1 MPVRISRLSFSTR
14 RRMVFLILLLALIVL
29 LVHFRANLMIWTIG
43 LALLSG
49 LWMFLGGIYDRHGLW
64 VVWLIFLIAAIIL
77 NVPVIRR
84 SLLIKHVVLL
94 FRRMLPPIS
103 RTEREALEAG
113 TVWWDG
119 ELFSGD
125 PDWNRLFETPKPAL
139 TGEEQSFLDN
149 QVEELCRMLDDYKI
163 AADRDLSPEVWR
175 FIKEKGFFGM
185 IIPKEYGGLGFS
197 TLAHSQVV
205 IKIASRSIPAA
216 VTVMVPNSL
225 GPAELLLHYGTEEQK
240 KHYLSRLAEGEE
252 IPCLALTGPE
262 AGSDAVSMP
271 DTGVVCRGNFRGKEI
286 VGIRLNWEKRY
297 ITLGPVATLL
307 GLAFRLRDPEHILGS
322 DAEPGITMALIP
334 TDTPGITIGNRHNPL
349 DIPFQNG
356 PNWGKDVFIPL
367 EWIVGGRDGIGRG
380 WQMLMESL
388 AAGRSV
394 SMPALSTGVGKFLL
408 RVVGGYA
415 GVRRQFRMPI
425 GRFEGVEEVLA
436 RIAGN
441 IYRMDAARTLT
452 CSAVDLGER
461 PSVVSAIIKFYC
473 TEQMRAAVN
482 DGMDILGGSGI
493 CLGPRNM
500 LGRIYKAAP
509 IGITVE
515 GANILTRSMIIFGQ
529 GAIRCHPYLLKEMRA
544 AADPDAGRGVK
555 EFDRLLGYHTS
566 FVLRNALH
574 AFVFGLTG
582 GRTAKAPALS
592 TRRYCRVIRRLSAAF
607 ALTTDV
613 VLLTLGG
620 GLKRRERI
628 SARLADV
635 LIHLYLGSALLKR
648 FEDRRSPSDELPL
661 LQWGIDESLHKIQES
676 FRDIFRNLPNRPAAW
691 LLRLTAFPLGF
702 RFSRPGDRLDS
713 RIARL
718 AMEPS
723 RLRDRLSEGAYIPS
737 DTSDPLG
744 RLEDA
749 LKKAAAAEPV
759 ERKLRDAVRK
769 GLLTKEGSDSGAEE
783 GVLKGVISRDEA
795 DILQSAEAARW
806 DVIRV
811 DDFPKE

>member
-1 MPVRISRLSFSTR
+1 MIF
-14 RRMVFLILLLALIVL
+14 LLLLIALIVL
-29 LVHFRANLMIWTIG
+29 LVHFRSNLIVWTVG
-43 LALLSG
+43 LALLLG
-49 LWMFLGGIYDRHGLW
+49 LWLFIGETNTGFGWGTVCLVFLAAA
-64 VVWLIFLIAAIIL
+64 VVL
-77 NVPVIRR
+77 NVPGLRR
-84 SLLIKHVVLL
+84 TFLIKPVFLL

-119 ELFSGD
+119 ELFTGD
-125 PDWNRLFETPKPAL
+125 PDWNRLFASPKPLL
-139 TGEEQSFLDN
+139 TEEEQYFLDN
-149 QVEELCRMLDDYKI
+149 TVEELCRMLDNHKI
-163 AADRDLSPEVWR
+163 EQEQDLSPEVWR
-175 FIKEKGFFGM
+175 FIREKGFFGM

-205 IKIASRSIPAA
+205 VKVASRSIPAA

-225 GPAELLLHYGTEEQK
+225 GPAELLLHYGTGDQK
-240 KHYLSRLAEGEE
+240 KHYLPRLARGEE

-262 AGSDAVSMP
+262 AGSDAASMP
-271 DTGVVCRGNFRGKEI
+271 DTGIVCRGTFQGEEI
-286 VGIRLNWEKRY
+286 IGIKLNWEKRY

-322 DAEPGITMALIP
+322 DGEPGITMALIP
-334 TDTPGITIGNRHNPL
+334 ADTPGITIGTRHNPL
-349 DIPFQNG
+349 GIPFQNG
-356 PNWGKDVFIPL
+356 PNRGKDVFIPL

-408 RVVGGYA
+408 RVVGAYA

-425 GRFEGVEEVLA
+425 GRFEGIEEVLA
-436 RIAGN
+436 RIAAN

-461 PSVVSAIIKFYC
+461 PSVVSAIIKYYC
-473 TEQMRAAVN
+473 TEQMRKAVN
-482 DGMDILGGSGI
+482 DGMDVVGGSGI

-500 LGRIYKAAP
+500 LGGIYKAAP

-529 GAIRCHPYLLKEMRA
+529 GAIRCHPFLLQEMQA
-544 AADPDAGRGVK
+544 VSNPDAGLGLK
-555 EFDRLLGYHTS
+555 EFDRLLRSHTS

-574 AFVFGLTG
+574 TFIFSLTG
-582 GRTAKAPALS
+582 GRLANAPALS
-592 TRRYCRVIRRLSAAF
+592 TRRYFQTTRRLSAAF

-628 SARLADV
+628 SARLADILV
-635 LIHLYLGSALLKR
+635 HLYLVSALLKQFR
-648 FEDRRSPSDELPL
+648 DRGSPPDEWPL
-661 LQWGIDESLHKIQES
+661 LQWGVEESLHSIQES
-676 FRDIFRNLPNRPAAW
+676 FRELFHNLPNRPAAW
-691 LLRLTAFPLGF
+691 LLRVMVFPLGF
-702 RFSRPGDRLDS
+702 PFSRPGDRLGGS
-713 RIARL
+713 IARA
-718 AMEPS
+718 AMRPS
-723 RLRDRLSEGAYIPS
+723 QLRDRLSDGAFIPS
-737 DTSDPLG
+737 GISDPQR

-749 LKKAAAAEPV
+749 LKKVTEAEPV
-759 ERKLRDAVRK
+759 EQKLRDAVRK
-769 GLLTKEGSDSGAEE
+769 GHLRKQGSGSYAEE
-783 GVLKGVISRDEA
+783 GVLKGIITRDEA
-795 DILQSAEAARW
+795 DILQSAEVARRE
-806 DVIRV
+806 VIQV
-811 DDFPKE
+811 DDFVKL